1 MKDIYKLYCI
11 HMNRGILQ
19 FCFINIYDNESTT
32 NKLILNIDEI
42 KSAISSSQYILEGI
56 EGLLDN
62 TEDWV
67 YNSDYTLVKI
77 DGIKQEVYGEA
88 ITYLRCELI
97 GDNQYIIWCN
107 YAGELFKSKS
117 VNILKI
123 RQACCISNIEI
134 DTIPTNTTIVKHKD
148 GELNH
153 VFKITNTFSA
163 HIYYKNNSIKRN
175 KIKVNNIK
183 TKGFR
188 YNEFTKIF
196 EIYDNIEKLDIYEE
210 INKYL
215 HSGKITIQLAD
226 DIVSKNQVKIK
237 EFSSTYINNKAL
249 DIEIN
254 IPKECTLHIENFFV
268 KEYLSINT
276 TDSNIVIDN
285 IILQGDNTININGLN
300 VTKVN
305 SVSIIR
311 SSREQSIGIQNSF
324 NNCDI
329 AGKFDITNIV
339 IDNSFNNSNVNI
351 IVKSC
356 WLIIKNSF
364 NNSTYKS
371 TVDTVKIDCLGS
383 FNQTILKDTKIVQG
397 ELGDSNYENRLLY
410 NNANMIELSFSD
422 VEIKELI
429 LYKCHSILNSFNIVK
444 IHKVGVLKHIE
455 SIDKSF
461 NNMSISQPS
470 IIIGDVN
477 ITESFK
483 NIDQLEEIIFRESC
497 KLAYGFNEC
506 RNLKSVKFETNRY
519 IMLSESFINTQV
531 SYLEVYESLELK
543 NHVGCGDITLDVCG
557 GRFGWY
563 NGDIIADKIHIKNV
577 TTIGSSSMGFK
588 CKAELTIDD
597 TVREIGYS
605 AFKGAWLRKIDLWH
619 LDKVKYIRNN
629 TFEGCKA
636 SIIVLPKNIE
646 KIEDRVFKNCLN
658 LTHLVMNSTI
668 KEINTNAFG
677 DLLKDSKNFSTNTY
691 PNIYVFKGSVADKF
705 FTRRRIPVI
714 YIENIDDAYDII
726 YDRKNTSLKM
736 AKLLLRDAKF
746 TEYRTDSRFANS
758 LDVIY
763 NLDNIINEQS
773 DDDSTYINIPKYIN
787 VPVCSLDKP
796 SKILPSIT
804 DNSVNKARF
813 NIACAFLFK
822 CTTPLKLD
830 LKMYNIFSNFYYL
843 GHNVWYSDI
852 TNKNYIF
859 IENYAIHNKD
869 GADGACFQLVMVIQ
883 SGIVI
888 YATII
893 DKVSI
898 DAQDKTRIRYGSN
911 NIFCFYDTLALNKE
925 YQHKNRQMS
934 LLNLLKRGDVLNR
947 YEDSCKISGKNIPNK
962 LSNEAFKHFL
972 GEMILVYSE
981 RVSRIKRKQTKAY
994 FISTVNLH
1002 CIEAFID
1009 IAGIDTQNIDNIK
1022 SIIINEIYDEIP
1034 KNLFKTIRNINNCEK
1049 VQFVQDCLN
1058 KGYDLISYQNSVDS
1072 YQSTEYLVGK
1082 YLTAKGIEGIEDI
1095 KDINDLYIIL
1105 STGFCKEI
1113 EKIDKKL
1120 EQLINNRRYKYNIEG
1135 NMINIESLMYCK
1147 ENYLFKTI
1155 DKNSILWIN
1164 CGNTTKLYSLMMP
1177 INKIISNLRE
1187 IGRDYTD
1194 NVQNNT
1200 QMSIAY
1206 INSSELVSIIK
1217 ISTQW
1222 SIYKIGFHRVTKRV
1236 YLLLYKEYSD
1246 KYIPLLIF
1254 NDFKAMITEI
1264 ERLNDIDQ
1272 KYIRNMLEN
1281 IITLN
1286 WAFNQNYSSRFYISD
1301 SVQDLWK
1308 LVSKQPKIENKP

>member
-1 MKDIYKLYCI
+1 MRDIYKLYCI
-11 HMNRGILQ
+11 HMNRGVLQ
-19 FCFINIYDNESTT
+19 FCFIDIHNDEPTT
-32 NKLILNIDEI
+32 NKLILSVEEI
-42 KSAISSSQYILEGI
+42 KRAISKSEYILEGI
-56 EGLLDN
+56 DGLLD
-62 TEDWV
+62 DVDSWV
-67 YNSDYTLVKI
+67 SNCDYTLVKI

-107 YAGELFKSKS
+107 YTGELFKSKS

-148 GELNH
+148 GELNR

-210 INKYL
+210 VNKYL
-215 HSGKITIQLAD
+215 HSGKIIIQLAD
-226 DIVSKNQVKIK
+226 GIVGKNQVKIK

-311 SSREQSIGIQNSF
+311 SSREQSIDIQNSF

-371 TVDTVKIDCLGS
+371 IVDTVKIDCLGS

-455 SIDKSF
+455 YIDKSF

-519 IMLSESFINTQV
+519 IMLSESFIDTQV

-543 NHVGCGDITLDVCG
+543 NHVGCRDITLDVG
-557 GRFGWY
+557 GGKFGWY
-563 NGDIIADKIHIKNV
+563 NSGIVADNIYVKNATAIA
-577 TTIGSSSMGFK
+577 SSSMGFK

-605 AFKGAWLRKIDLWH
+605 AFAGAWIKKIDLWH
-619 LDKVKYIRNN
+619 LDKVKYIRSS
-629 TFEGCKA
+629 TFEKCKT
-636 SIIVLPKNIE
+636 SIIILPENIE
-646 KIEDRVFKNCLN
+646 KIEDKVFSDC
-658 LTHLVMNSTI
+658 THMEHLVMPKNL

-677 DLLKDSKNFSTNTY
+677 DLLRDARRFSTNCY
-691 PNIYVFKGSVADKF
+691 PNIYVFEGSLADKF
-705 FTRRRIPVI
+705 FRRRRVPVI
-714 YIENIDDAYDII
+714 CIENIDDAYDII
-726 YDRKNTSLKM
+726 YDRKNNSLKM
-736 AKLLLRDAKF
+736 AKLLLSNTKF
-746 TEYRTDSRFANS
+746 AEYKTDSKYKNS

-763 NLDNIINEQS
+763 NLDKILNGTSN
-773 DDDSTYINIPKYIN
+773 DDKNYITLPKYINIPIDYMNRI
-787 VPVCSLDKP
+787 
-796 SKILPSIT
+796 SKILVNTSA
-804 DNSVNKARF
+804 NSVNKQRF
-813 NIACAFLFK
+813 NIASAFLLK
-822 CTTPLKLD
+822 CTKPLNLS
-830 LKMYNIFSNFYYL
+830 LEMYNNIKRFRYL
-843 GHNVWYSDI
+843 GINIWYADSKD
-852 TNKNYIF
+852 NNF
-859 IENYAIHNKD
+859 IVVEEYSTHNKF
-869 GADGACFQLVMVIQ
+869 GADGACFQIAMIIQ
-883 SGIVI
+883 SGILV
-888 YATII
+888 YATIL
-893 DKVSI
+893 DKVNI
-898 DAQDKTRIRYGSN
+898 GAYDKNIARYGSS
-911 NIFCFYDTLALNKE
+911 NIFCFYDQLGGNIPYPKDDAQLSLLQLLKKGDILNKYAE
-925 YQHKNRQMS
+925 
-934 LLNLLKRGDVLNR
+934 
-947 YEDSCKISGKNIPNK
+947 SCKISGKRIPDK
-962 LSNEAFKHFL
+962 LSNKAFEHFMN
-972 GEMILVYSE
+972 ETVLVYSE
-981 RVSRIKRKQTKAY
+981 KVSRNKRKQTKAY
-994 FISTVNLH
+994 FISTLTLQ

-1009 IAGIDTQNIDNIK
+1009 IAGDHTQDIDNIK
-1022 SIIINEIYDEIP
+1022 SIIINEIYNEIP
-1034 KNLFKTIRNINNCEK
+1034 KKLFKIVRDINNCEK
-1049 VQFVQDCLN
+1049 IDFVFDCLYN
-1058 KGYDLISYQNSVDS
+1058 GYDSVAYQHKNEP
-1072 YQSTEYLVGK
+1072 YQSMEYLAGK
-1082 YLTAKGIEGIEDI
+1082 YLIAKNIKSIVDI
-1095 KDINDLYIIL
+1095 SDISDLYVIL
-1105 STGFCKEI
+1105 NTGFCKEI
-1113 EKIDKKL
+1113 KRDIKKL
-1120 EQLINNRRYKYNIEG
+1120 DDIKSNVKANYVIDGKSITISRVIYGRGDYSFNTSESNYILLI
-1135 NMINIESLMYCK
+1135 S
-1147 ENYLFKTI
+1147 
-1155 DKNSILWIN
+1155 D
-1164 CGNTTKLYSLMMP
+1164 GNTTKAYTLMQP
-1177 INKIISNLRE
+1177 IHMIITKLRSIGTDYNDIVKSNMESYDDYVYIGDLACTIE
-1187 IGRDYTD
+1187 ID
-1194 NVQNNT
+1194 
-1200 QMSIAY
+1200 
-1206 INSSELVSIIK
+1206 
-1217 ISTQW
+1217 TQW
-1222 SIYKIGFHRVTKRV
+1222 ATYKVGFHKVTKRV
-1236 YLLLYKEYSD
+1236 YFMLYDIFNNKLRTLLV
-1246 KYIPLLIF
+1246 F

-1264 ERLNDIDQ
+1264 ERLNSDIDNDN
-1272 KYIRNMLEN
+1272 KMTESLM
-1281 IITLN
+1281 TLR

-1301 SVQDLWK
+1301 SMQDLWK
-1308 LVSKQPKIENKP
+1308 LVAKQPKIEN